1 MNVVVS
7 NEQKNILSELDIDII
22 KSING
27 EYDPLEIVEMFK
39 NFFYNRMILDV
50 TAIKGYSNIDSYK
63 KIVKGLDPDKII
75 FFLPDGSEICT
86 ASFISNLVTTGIYNF
101 TTNIDGVKYLLKKP
115 NTLQD
120 VKYLQKDDT
129 SSDKKDDSKGLS
141 VIGFKNLTE
150 KAGTT
155 TLIYMLKKQLQS
167 HIKTR
172 VVAIESES
180 KDFSYF
186 NEDDMI
192 SVSNN
197 DLSDAVSKLSKE
209 AIVLVDLNKAKDNS
223 FCDEVIYLLEP
234 SIIGINKLIRK
245 NRDIFTKLSNKKV
258 VLNRSLLNGKE
269 VGNLEYEAKIKMFY
283 NLPPLDER
291 KKNFILDEFLAKFGL
306 INVQNKNDVNSNRI
320 FGLFRR

>member
-7 NEQKNILSELDIDII
+7 NEQKDILSELDIDII

-63 KIVKGLDPDKII
+63 KIVKGLDSDKII

-129 SSDKKDDSKGLS
+129 SSDNKDDSKGLS

-209 AIVLVDLNKAKDNS
+209 AIVLVDLNKVKDNS

-306 INVQNKNDVNSNRI
+306 ISVQNKNDVNSNRI

>member
-7 NEQKNILSELDIDII
+7 NEQKDILSELDIDII

-50 TAIKGYSNIDSYK
+50 TAIKGYSNIDNYK

-120 VKYLQKDDT
+120 VKYLKKDDT
-129 SSDKKDDSKGLS
+129 SSDKDDSKGLS

-186 NEDDMI
+186 KEDDMI
-192 SVSNN
+192 SVSNSN
-197 DLSDAVSKLSKE
+197 LSDTVSKLSKE
-209 AIVLVDLNKAKDNS
+209 AIVLVDLNKVDDDS

-291 KKNFILDEFLAKFGL
+291 KKNFILDDFLAKFGL
-306 INVQNKNDVNSNRI
+306 ISVQNKNDVNSNRI